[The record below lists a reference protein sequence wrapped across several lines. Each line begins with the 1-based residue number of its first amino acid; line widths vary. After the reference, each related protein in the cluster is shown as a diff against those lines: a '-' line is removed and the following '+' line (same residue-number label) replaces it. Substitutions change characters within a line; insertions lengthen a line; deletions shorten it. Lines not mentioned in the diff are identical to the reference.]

1 MILTFLLFDTC
12 SELSLKSNRDSTS
25 HKEIELLIRNRCI
38 VILSHSFTFFIQP
51 VMRDIIQIIKICL
64 LKKSTS

>member
-1 MILTFLLFDTC
+1 MILTYLLFDTC
-12 SELSLKSNRDSTS
+12 SELSLKSDRDSTS

-51 VMRDIIQIIKICL
+51 VM
-64 LKKSTS
+64 